1 MKRAKVVEEKS
12 GHFRSYKYNIVPL
25 SFPGSSEAILELPEV
40 LYFVCFHCFY
50 SLWNS
55 TAIYD
60 HICAVNGADK
70 NCYWCNTEHRW
81 SSKATHVFSAQ
92 GRKIYPGFTWLAFPS
107 IWISG
112 KWLLAHIYVLIL
124 YEVME
129 CYYIQSYW
137 CNGVMLGKHIWL
149 FYDSFCRIRMWKI
162 REKTW
167 FYCLQILAQGLQDR
181 KGFLW

>member
-60 HICAVNGADK
+60 HIYAVNGADK
-70 NCYWCNTEHRW
+70 KCYWCNTEHRW

-112 KWLLAHIYVLIL
+112 KWLLAHLCSDIVWGDGMLLYPVLL
-124 YEVME
+124 VQW
-129 CYYIQSYW
+129 CYAWQTY
-137 CNGVMLGKHIWL
+137 L
-149 FYDSFCRIRMWKI
+149 
-162 REKTW
+162 T
-167 FYCLQILAQGLQDR
+167 
-181 KGFLW
+181 FLWFLL